1 MQLGSLRRRK
11 VIRREI
17 ADWFVRAVDQR
28 QAALALGRH
37 KGLCGQTPHHGRSNV
52 RLDVKLRG
60 LRHLIGRLGL
70 HGDRGW
76 ALGVY

>member
-1 MQLGSLRRRK
+1 
-11 VIRREI
+11 
-17 ADWFVRAVDQR
+17 
-28 QAALALGRH
+28 
-37 KGLCGQTPHHGRSNV
+37 
-52 RLDVKLRG
+52 VKLRG